1 MEYLLNFMERLEEGL
16 SEDSSKIGSH
26 MRVSDFQKRDSEVS
40 ESFLTDN
47 SSIGQS
53 TMVDSQRN
61 SSAASENP
69 SMPGYSHID
78 DSYF

>member
-26 MRVSDFQKRDSEVS
+26 MRVSDFQNRVS

-53 TMVDSQRN
+53 TMVDSQSN
-61 SSAASENP
+61 PSSAASENP